1 MGEDSGSERTDTGVP
16 PDEPGRGLTDWKPLS
31 WCASRWL
38 WLAGSKETS
47 GGLAE
52 RLPSEAEECDDDE
65 AGRLLELLLAVPTI
79 ESMEKPILGLGGLTT
94 GGEEE
99 LVVTTVAV
107 EMGEDL
113 LLALCSSIALPNWLM
128 LLLLRPLKCIKW

>member
-1 MGEDSGSERTDTGVP
+1 M
-16 PDEPGRGLTDWKPLS
+16 L
-31 WCASRWL
+31 
-38 WLAGSKETS
+38 LAGSRGTS

-94 GGEEE
+94 GGDDDEE
-99 LVVTTVAV
+99 LAVTVVVD
-107 EMGEDL
+107 EMGETR
-113 LLALCSSIALPNWLM
+113 LLALLFGWSSMALANWLRLP
-128 LLLLRPLKCIKW
+128 LLLLRPLKCIKCWRCWLTKSGDG